1 MPGRGTPSTVSVMNP
16 AASLAN
22 NYALEVAPDAPAWS
36 VETTSRP
43 SVAPVVPGSAVYYG
57 SGAYRVYAR
66 GTATDE
72 KLWYRQTVWVP
83 SDPALAGG
91 TVFVTGK
98 TQLVALRDS

>member
-1 MPGRGTPSTVSVMNP
+1 MSDDAGGRVEGRS
-16 AASLAN
+16 
-22 NYALEVAPDAPAWS
+22 PDGHI
-36 VETTSRP
+36 P
-43 SVAPVVPGSAVYYG
+43 SVAPIAAGSAVYYG

-66 GTATDE
+66 DTATGE
-72 KLWYRQTVWVP
+72 KLWYRQIGWLP

>member
-1 MPGRGTPSTVSVMNP
+1 VSVIHP

-22 NYALEVAPDAPAWS
+22 NYALEVAPGAPAWS
-36 VETTSRP
+36 VETTSWP
-43 SVAPVVPGSAVYYG
+43 SVAPVVAGSAVYYG
-57 SGAYRVYAR
+57 SGAHRVYAR
-66 GTATDE
+66 DTATGE
-72 KLWYRQTVWVP
+72 KLWYRGIGWLP